1 MGGTSLERRP
11 THPERALA
19 RPGPRPYSREPL
31 PRRTAGARIRN
42 EETLSENGS
51 SVVLESE
58 VVPERQGRRT
68 GPRIAVLVSLNF
80 PDMNPHVAGLV
91 RRFTR
96 VALEECADL
105 DLDWRLV
112 DTSAALPDVE
122 EVLAADGLLLLG
134 GGDVDSELY
143 GVPGPVPHEYGV
155 DPQADLFCIEAIRG
169 AVDRDLPVLAVC
181 RGSQL
186 LNLAFGGTLVP
197 DLDPWHLHK
206 GHYDTGLFIDEHV
219 TVDEGTRLAAILR
232 DREWTVRSGHHQA
245 VDAVAPG
252 LRRAAVADD
261 GVVEG
266 VEHPERWAIGVQWH
280 PEDDDGHGHDRV
292 LLWSA
297 LAEAARIRAAD
308 RSGTLA
314 D

>member
-1 MGGTSLERRP
+1 MSGS
-11 THPERALA
+11 
-19 RPGPRPYSREPL
+19 
-31 PRRTAGARIRN
+31 
-42 EETLSENGS
+42 GS

-58 VVPERQGRRT
+58 VLPAEEGART
-68 GPRIAVLVSLNF
+68 GPRIAVLLSLNF
-80 PDMNPHVAGLV
+80 PDMNAHVAGLV

-112 DTSAALPDVE
+112 DTSAELPE
-122 EVLAADGLLLLG
+122 AAEVVAASDGLLLLG

-155 DPQADLFCIEAIRG
+155 DPAADLFCIASIR
-169 AVDRDLPVLAVC
+169 AALARDLPVLAVC

-186 LNLAFGGTLVP
+186 LNLAFDGTLVP

-206 GHYDTGLFIDEHV
+206 GDYESGLFLDEHV
-219 TVDEGTRLAAILR
+219 TVLADTRLASILGGT
-232 DREWTVRSGHHQA
+232 DWTVRSGHHQA
-245 VDAVAPG
+245 VDVVGPG
-252 LRRAAVADD
+252 LRLAALADD
-261 GVVEG
+261 GVVEA

-280 PEDDDGHGHDRV
+280 PEDDDGHGHDRR

-297 LAEAARIRAAD
+297 LAAAARERVAERPATAGV
-308 RSGTLA
+308 RTG
-314 D
+314 